1 MLCESPAK
9 QNQSFSFPIV
19 SAGAPMTY
27 VATSDSAVNFETLFV
42 AVCAVGLL
50 VALAGTWYSSTLGV
64 ETLTLLQL
72 VFLLHFQTDHYTQS
86 W

>member
-1 MLCESPAK
+1 MLCASPAK

-27 VATSDSAVNFETLFV
+27 VATSDSAVNFETLLV

-64 ETLTLLQL
+64 
-72 VFLLHFQTDHYTQS
+72 
-86 W
+86 